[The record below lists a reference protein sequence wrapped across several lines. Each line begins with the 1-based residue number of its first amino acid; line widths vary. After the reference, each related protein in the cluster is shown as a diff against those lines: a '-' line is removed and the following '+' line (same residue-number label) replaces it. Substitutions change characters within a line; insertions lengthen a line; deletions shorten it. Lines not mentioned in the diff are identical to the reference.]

1 MLSPQASL
9 NLRLDLYRVDAEIL
23 AAARRFWYAVRP
35 EFNDITLRF
44 YDHLRASPETARFLP
59 GDRGIERLR
68 AAQSVHWEDLFAGHF
83 DVAYVRRVQHT
94 AEAHMRARLPNTHYM
109 AAYEF
114 FLNELVACAERL
126 FPDPESRRP
135 IVSAIHKL
143 VMIDMDLTMSFYMQ
157 RLVRAGSG
165 DHADAPEHAQENA

>member
-1 MLSPQASL
+1 MLEENA
-9 NLRLDLYRVDAEIL
+9 LDPFAAL
-23 AAARRFWYAVRP
+23 AAQPSLRDGWRIMREGSAR
-35 EFNDITLRF
+35 
-44 YDHLRASPETARFLP
+44 
-59 GDRGIERLR
+59 
-68 AAQSVHWEDLFAGHF
+68 
-83 DVAYVRRVQHT
+83 YVRAGVTTAQNGYA

-157 RLVRAGSG
+157 RLVRAGAG
-165 DHADAPEHAQENA
+165 DHAAAHEHAQENA